1 VRLAPLS
8 KTAGLAE
15 SPHMIDSWNPADVE
29 QVLGAAARLHSYAG
43 FLIWLLI
50 GTRYAERTRRTSG
63 PVW

>member
-1 VRLAPLS
+1 
-8 KTAGLAE
+8 
-15 SPHMIDSWNPADVE
+15 MIDSWNPADVE